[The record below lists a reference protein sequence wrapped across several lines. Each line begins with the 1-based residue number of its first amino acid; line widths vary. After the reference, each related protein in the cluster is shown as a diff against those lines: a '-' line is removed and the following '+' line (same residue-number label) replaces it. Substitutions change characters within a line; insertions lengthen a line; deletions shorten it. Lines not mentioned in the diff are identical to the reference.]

1 MDAVLFPLK
10 VEVFAVDT
18 KSLVPSKLKFCE
30 LLMPGINNRNTTAI
44 FFIKYEI
51 KGNLLRIYQTRLSK
65 SRVVIVFF
73 EVVWAV
79 IFERVRIK
87 ANIGLRRFIQEITY
101 NYPPML
107 EALLFNGYTPQKVF
121 LG

>member
-1 MDAVLFPLK
+1 MDAELFPLK

-51 KGNLLRIYQTRLSK
+51 KGNLLCIYQTRLSK

-79 IFERVRIK
+79 IFKRISIIT
-87 ANIGLRRFIQEITY
+87 NIAPEYFILQIT
-101 NYPPML
+101 
-107 EALLFNGYTPQKVF
+107 
-121 LG
+121 